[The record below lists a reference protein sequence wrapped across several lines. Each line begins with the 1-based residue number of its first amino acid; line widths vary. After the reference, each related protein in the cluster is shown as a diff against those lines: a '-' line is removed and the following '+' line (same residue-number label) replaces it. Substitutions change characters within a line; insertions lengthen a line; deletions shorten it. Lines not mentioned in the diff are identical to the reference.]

1 MAVWFQLVPAID
13 ILKGFYEF
21 SRDLCELSEQ
31 LLKVLCNQDPA
42 KGLEENQSL
51 AKLFGQILEFVT
63 KFDQLKVFREMTLRW
78 ASLKFKMIFPS
89 IEDL

>member
-31 LLKVLCNQDPA
+31 LLKVLCQKDPA

-63 KFDQLKVFREMTLRW
+63 KFDQLKVMSGVSFR
-78 ASLKFKMIFPS
+78 
-89 IEDL
+89 